1 VTRDA
6 HRLVQSYLELG
17 LLLPGA
23 DIDRLE
29 QATKAAFDQVWGM
42 SMTDLSNVDYEVM
55 EQLGSE
61 FNDLL
66 FDMPFR
72 MPQNFIYLARTMGI
86 LSGMCTSLD
95 PNFNPW
101 AELQPYTEKVM
112 RMRASS
118 GDSLGGQLG
127 SSLLSNIFGVSGAS
141 NIFEAG
147 SQIITRAVA
156 PGAAT
161 NDELLRQ
168 LRSGE
173 IRVKAEPGRKWQTE
187 LHILEIYIRTTTRA
201 VIFGSFLITS
211 TILLTSGWTTLA
223 VLGFVVSAG
232 VGWQV
237 IFPPNVLK

>member
-1 VTRDA
+1 D
-6 HRLVQSYLELG
+6 

-23 DIDRLE
+23 DVERIE
-29 QATKAAFDQVWGM
+29 QASKAAFDQVWGM

-55 EQLGSE
+55 ERLGNE

-101 AELQPYTEKVM
+101 AELQPYTEKMM

-118 GDSLGGQLG
+118 GDSLGSQLG
-127 SSLLSNIFGVSGAS
+127 SSLLSSIFGVSGAS

-156 PGAAT
+156 PTAVNNEAMMRT
-161 NDELLRQ
+161 

-173 IRVKAEPGRKWQTE
+173 VKVVAEPDRKWEIQ
-187 LHILEIYIRTTTRA
+187 LHFLRIYIQTATRA
-201 VIFGSFLITS
+201 VLFSAFLIAS
-211 TILLTSGWTTLA
+211 TLLLTSGWTTLA
-223 VLGFVVSAG
+223 IIGYVIAG
-232 VGWQV
+232 GIGWQV
-237 IFPPNVLK
+237 LFPPNVVK